1 MQVSRR
7 RATRGLAGSALI
19 VASLALGVPD
29 VLGVDSGAPSVPPA
43 VHSMEVARGA
53 TPGLPGALAGGAV
66 LAAGTSGVMH
76 VPVWFDDVSISC
88 LVDTGSSLTVVN
100 HTTARRLSTL
110 TETGASVSLRA
121 ANGGTLDG
129 RIHAVQRVRA
139 ADLTWPQGDLAV
151 FPDEQL
157 IVPCI
162 LGMNLLGQQPIV
174 IDWSANLIRPVTP

>member
-7 RATRGLAGSALI
+7 LATLGLVGSALL
-19 VASLALGVPD
+19 VASLALGV
-29 VLGVDSGAPSVPPA
+29 GGGGTGAPSLPSPA
-43 VHSMEVARGA
+43 VARGA
-53 TPGLPGALAGGAV
+53 ALGQPGALAGGTV
-66 LAAGTSGVMH
+66 LAAGSSGVMH

-88 LVDTGSSLTVVN
+88 LVDTGSSLTVLN

-139 ADLTWPQGDLAV
+139 ADLTWLQGDLAV

>member
-7 RATRGLAGSALI
+7 LATLGLAGSALI
-19 VASLALGVPD
+19 VASLALGVARSAP
-29 VLGVDSGAPSVPPA
+29 AAPPSVPSP
-43 VHSMEVARGA
+43 HVARGA
-53 TPGLPGALAGGAV
+53 APGLPGALAGGTI

-88 LVDTGSSLTVVN
+88 LVDTGASLTVIN

-110 TETGASVSLRA
+110 TETGASVSLRT

-139 ADLTWPQGDLAV
+139 ADLTWSQGDLAV

-174 IDWSANLIRPVTP
+174 MDWSANLIRPVTS